1 MGCSS
6 VADNPPMPS
15 PAPPA
20 PPTRSAPGV
29 ATALAAPRPLRVLAM
44 SRDIH
49 GAISQIRLVRA
60 LMHLAQAG
68 LLALRLRDFHHRRR
82 GDDHWADVVVLQRAT
97 GPLQLRWLRQW
108 QALGVAVVV
117 EIDDLLTAPAPHL
130 AQHDALLASQPALRA
145 LLGEADV
152 ITVSTAPLAEAL
164 SATLGVHAP
173 PVRLVPNCSIGFDG
187 PPARHDGQR
196 PISLIVASS
205 DRQHLGALG
214 DALADLLARNGAA
227 AARRQMI
234 ELWGVGPVAAALQ
247 TCGLPHR
254 TLPLLPVDQFLPTLA
269 ALPNPVGMLPL
280 DGSDF
285 SRCKSAVKFFDY
297 AMAGIPSLCADR
309 EPYRAVVRPG
319 VTGWLCADEPGA
331 WALALSQVCAQA
343 ERRQAVAAA
352 ARADVLAQHTLAQM
366 AQAWLAAL
374 TQARAGRQR
383 RPAPWLRQAGDA
395 LTDAATAPWA
405 ALREANRRRL
415 WQRQAGTP
423 PTPRA

>member
-20 PPTRSAPGV
+20 PPIRSAPGA
-29 ATALAAPRPLRVLAM
+29 ATAPAAPRLLRVLAM

-49 GAISQIRLVRA
+49 GAISQIRLVRP
-60 LMHLAQAG
+60 LMQLAQAG
-68 LLALRLRDFHHRRR
+68 QLTLRLRNFHQRRR

-97 GPLQLRWLRQW
+97 SPVQHRWLQHW
-108 QALGVAVVV
+108 QALGVVVVV

-145 LLGEADV
+145 LLADADL
-152 ITVSTAPLAEAL
+152 ITAATAPLAQALAEAL
-164 SATLGVHAP
+164 GPNGP
-173 PVRLVPNCSIGFDG
+173 PLRLVPNCSIGFG
-187 PPARHDGQR
+187 GAPVPHDAQQ

-205 DRQHLGALG
+205 DRQHLSALG
-214 DALADLLARNGAA
+214 DALTELLAHNDAA
-227 AARRQMI
+227 AIDRQPI
-234 ELWGVGPVAAALQ
+234 TLWGVGPVAAALQ
-247 TCGLPHR
+247 ACGLPHR
-254 TLPLLPVDQFLPTLA
+254 TLPLLAVDQFLPTLA
-269 ALPNPVGMLPL
+269 ALPNPVGLLPL

-319 VTGWLCADEPGA
+319 VTGWLCADEHGA

-415 WQRQAGTP
+415 RQRRAGTP